1 MKKLV
6 LVGRGLTVL
15 LGTAL
20 LGGVASAADIPVKA
34 PYRPPPPVW
43 SWTGFYIGANG
54 GYGVANDDVTQTLFV
69 PPPAGPTTFFSPL
82 PSTLAPKGGFGGGQ
96 IGFNWQT
103 GAVVWGVEGDYQG
116 ASQTS
121 TTVCGGF
128 CVGTTAAGMTT
139 VINTSIYQKVKS
151 FATVRARVGWANDGA
166 LIYVTG
172 GGAWMGIDETD
183 TFSAAFTPG
192 GPFIAQSASFSNTKS
207 GYAVGGG
214 IEMRLWLS
222 NFTAKI
228 EYLHLDVSGTT
239 NTFALSPAVFGVA
252 APLTTNSGRI
262 RDDIFR
268 VGVNYKFGWG
278 GYGAGYG
285 GYGAY

>member
-1 MKKLV
+1 MKKLMVAGV
-6 LVGRGLTVL
+6 LVG
-15 LGTAL
+15 A
-20 LGGVASAADIPVKA
+20 LGGVASAAELPVKA
-34 PYRPPPPVW
+34 PYQPPPPVW

-54 GYGVANDDVTQTLFV
+54 GYGVANDDVTQTIFV
-69 PPPAGPTTFFSPL
+69 TPPAGPLTFFSPFQN
-82 PSTLAPKGGFGGGQ
+82 SLAPKGGFGGGQ

-128 CVGTTAAGMTT
+128 CVGATIPGVVTTIAANS
-139 VINTSIYQKVKS
+139 VYQKVKS
-151 FATVRARVGWANDGA
+151 FATVRGRVGYANNGA

-172 GGAWMGIDETD
+172 GGAWIGIDETD
-183 TFSAAFTPG
+183 TFGIAVTPG
-192 GPFIAQSASFSNTKS
+192 GPFFAQGASFSNTKS
-207 GYAVGGG
+207 GFSVGAG

-222 NFTAKI
+222 NWTAKI

-239 NTFALSPAVFGVA
+239 NTFALSPTVFGVA
-252 APLTTNSGRI
+252 APLTTTSGRI

-278 GYGAGYG
+278 GYGVGYG
-285 GYGAY
+285 G

>member
-1 MKKLV
+1 MKKLIVAV
-6 LVGRGLTVL
+6 LVGG
-15 LGTAL
+15 
-20 LGGVASAADIPVKA
+20 LGGVASAAELPVKA

-54 GYGVANDDVTQTLFV
+54 GYGVANDDVTQTIFV
-69 PPPAGPTTFFSPL
+69 PPPAGPVTLFSPFQH
-82 PSTLAPKGGFGGGQ
+82 SLAPKGGFGGGQ

-128 CVGTTAAGMTT
+128 CVGTTVPGVGTTIAANS
-139 VINTSIYQKVKS
+139 VYQKVKS
-151 FATVRARVGWANDGA
+151 FATIRGRVGYANDGA
-166 LIYVTG
+166 MIYVTG

-183 TFSAAFTPG
+183 TLGIAVTPG
-192 GPFIAQSASFSNTKS
+192 GPFFAQGASFSNTKS
-207 GYAVGGG
+207 GYSVGAG
-214 IEMRLWLS
+214 IEMRVWLS
-222 NFTAKI
+222 NWTAKI

-239 NTFALSPAVFGVA
+239 NTFALSPTLFGVA
-252 APLTTNSGRI
+252 APLTTTGGRI

-285 GYGAY
+285 G

>member
-1 MKKLV
+1 MKKF
-6 LVGRGLTVL
+6 L
-15 LGTAL
+15 LAGVAL
-20 LGGVASAADIPVKA
+20 IVLGGAASAAELPVKA

-54 GYGVANDDVTQTLFV
+54 GYSTGNDDVTQTIFV
-69 PPPAGPTTFFSPL
+69 PGAITFFSPF
-82 PSTLAPKGGFGGGQ
+82 PHTLAPKGGFGGIQG
-96 IGFNWQT
+96 GFNWQT
-103 GAVVWGVEGDYQG
+103 GPVVWGVEGDWQWG
-116 ASQTS
+116 SQTS
-121 TTVCGGF
+121 TTVCGGI
-128 CVGTTAAGMTT
+128 CEGATMGGATEVLA
-139 VINTSIYQKVKS
+139 TSIQQKVKW
-151 FATVRARVGWANDGA
+151 FGTARGRVGYANDGA
-166 LIYVTG
+166 MIYFTG

-183 TFSAAFTPG
+183 TFGVAITPG
-192 GPFIAQSASFSNTKS
+192 GPFFAQAASFSNTKS

-239 NTFALSPAVFGVA
+239 NTFALSPTVFGVA
-252 APLTTNSGRI
+252 APLTTTSGRI

-278 GYGAGYG
+278 YGG
-285 GYGAY
+285 GYGAYRAY

>member
-1 MKKLV
+1 MVAQAAIARAEPGGHSMKKLV

-121 TTVCGGF
+121 TTVCGGL

-139 VINTSIYQKVKS
+139 
-151 FATVRARVGWANDGA
+151 
-166 LIYVTG
+166 
-172 GGAWMGIDETD
+172 
-183 TFSAAFTPG
+183 
-192 GPFIAQSASFSNTKS
+192 
-207 GYAVGGG
+207 
-214 IEMRLWLS
+214 
-222 NFTAKI
+222 
-228 EYLHLDVSGTT
+228 
-239 NTFALSPAVFGVA
+239 
-252 APLTTNSGRI
+252 
-262 RDDIFR
+262 
-268 VGVNYKFGWG
+268 
-278 GYGAGYG
+278 
-285 GYGAY
+285 